1 MNVKAI
7 LIDIDNT
14 ILDFNASAD
23 KAIKDAFDF
32 FGLPRPTGLFST
44 FKRINDELWGQIE
57 EGSLTMAGLHEI
69 RWKLIF
75 KEFNIDFD
83 GKTMEERFLNN
94 LFHCAIP
101 VADAE
106 EALRYLSAKYPVYAA
121 SNTFYEQQKNRLKI
135 SGLAPF
141 ISDSFVSE
149 VIGYSKPDSKFFE
162 YCFKHMPYKPEETVM
177 IGDSLSADIEG
188 GKRFG
193 LITCWYNPTGM
204 RIAAPSADFI
214 AYRLTDLKNMF

>member
-14 ILDFNASAD
+14 IIDFNASAD
-23 KAIKDAFDF
+23 KAMNDAFEA
-32 FGLPRPTGLFST
+32 FGLRRPSELFST
-44 FKRINDELWGQIE
+44 FKRINDGLWRRIE
-57 EGSLTMAGLHEI
+57 EKTLTVAKLHEI
-69 RWKLIF
+69 RWGLVF

-83 GKTMEERFLNN
+83 GKIMERRFFEN
-94 LFHCAIP
+94 LFNCAIP
-101 VADAE
+101 VAGAE

-121 SNTFYEQQKNRLKI
+121 SNAFYEQQKNRLKI
-135 SGLAPF
+135 SGLAPY
-141 ISDSFVSE
+141 ITDSFVSE
-149 VIGYSKPDSKFFE
+149 ITGYSKPDSRFFE

-188 GKRFG
+188 AKRFG

-204 RIAAPSADFI
+204 RIAAPDADFI

>member
-1 MNVKAI
+1 MNVKAV

-14 ILDFNASAD
+14 IIDFNASAD
-23 KAIKDAFDF
+23 MAISDAFNA
-32 FGLPRPTGLFST
+32 FGLHRPTGLFST
-44 FKRINDELWGQIE
+44 FKRINDGLWRRIE
-57 EGSLTMAGLHEI
+57 EKTLTVAGLHEI
-69 RWKLIF
+69 RWELVF
-75 KEFNIDFD
+75 KEINIDFD
-83 GKTMEERFLNN
+83 GKIMEERFVSN
-94 LFHCAIP
+94 LFNCAIP
-101 VADAE
+101 VSGAE
-106 EALRYLSAKYPVYAA
+106 ETLRYLSAKYPVYAA
-121 SNTFYEQQKNRLKI
+121 SNAFYEQQKNRLKI
-135 SGLAPF
+135 SGLAPY

-149 VIGYSKPDSKFFE
+149 RAGCSKPDSKFFE

-188 GKRFG
+188 GKNFG